1 LVPGRNSNLG
11 GRRTANHV
19 YVTATPDA
27 ATWGPRTS
35 DKRQATG
42 EARDR
47 IYIVKP
53 MGALGDDPNVTE
65 LKFPGNPTPSY
76 RTRDPV
82 KVVGELTDWT
92 GHSPYPAHAMR
103 EGLAEVERHGRVV
116 SFD

>member
-1 LVPGRNSNLG
+1 M
-11 GRRTANHV
+11 GRRT
-19 YVTATPDA
+19 
-27 ATWGPRTS
+27 G
-35 DKRQATG
+35 DKRQAADDGRRTTS

-53 MGALGDDPNVTE
+53 MAAVEGDPNVTE

-76 RTRDPV
+76 RTREPV
-82 KVVGELTDWT
+82 KVVGELTDRT

-116 SFD
+116 SYD